1 MEIEIRKAQDE
12 DAALVIAY
20 LKKLAEYEKLS
31 DVCNI
36 TKDALLSLLNEPNG
50 LNAVIAEAD
59 GVPAGFMT
67 YYFYKIATF
76 SGKKIIPAGPIIRN
90 KDEKEN
96 THRIYTLI
104 ILSLDD
110 SGNIL
115 STS

>member
-1 MEIEIRKAQDE
+1 MVKKIRGISKQ
-12 DAALVIAY
+12 IRPGIF
-20 LKKLAEYEKLS
+20 K
-31 DVCNI
+31 NI
-36 TKDALLSLLNEPNG
+36 SLPG
-50 LNAVIAEAD
+50 MCWFIKPVS
-59 GVPAGFMT
+59 
-67 YYFYKIATF
+67 F